1 LLIDHNGER
10 IAFGT
15 MGGEGQPQT
24 QAALMMRHRY
34 REQSL
39 ADAVSRPRWLLGR
52 TWGDEDHGL
61 KIENDLDADI
71 VAELESRGHSIAMV
85 PPRNEAMGHAGMV
98 KAMTDGGADAATDP
112 RSDGLALT
120 SG

>member
-1 LLIDHNGER
+1 LLIDHSGER

-34 REQSL
+34 RQQSL

-61 KIENDLDADI
+61 KIENDLDAVI
-71 VAELESRGHSIAMV
+71 VAALESRGHSITMV

>member
-1 LLIDHNGER
+1 
-10 IAFGT
+10 
-15 MGGEGQPQT
+15 
-24 QAALMMRHRY
+24 
-34 REQSL
+34 
-39 ADAVSRPRWLLGR
+39 
-52 TWGDEDHGL
+52 
-61 KIENDLDADI
+61 
-71 VAELESRGHSIAMV
+71 MV